1 VFDIIYVGVAADFG
15 AGVLAYFIGG
25 RVVGWT
31 TTKA

>member
-1 VFDIIYVGVAADFG
+1 VFAIIYGGVAADFG

-25 RVVGWT
+25 KVVGLT